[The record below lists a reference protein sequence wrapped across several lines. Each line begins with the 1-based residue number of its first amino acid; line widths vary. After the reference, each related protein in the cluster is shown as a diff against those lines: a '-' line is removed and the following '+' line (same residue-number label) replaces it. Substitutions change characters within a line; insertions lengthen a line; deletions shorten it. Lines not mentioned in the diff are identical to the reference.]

1 MISTFTPIK
10 TRLHLLALLIAPIL
24 CTGTAPA
31 QTPDSAKIKAEV
43 SKQESIYRSEGDRV
57 PSGYTIDR
65 TLENYA
71 DALVTGFDDALAR
84 LGPADRWLDIGAGK
98 GQAILDYFA
107 PQYDLAH
114 PDGRERRGKKA
125 RVVAMSIEDRRT
137 ADWQLSAASLGG
149 NQLQYLADRRLRDYG
164 LEELGQFQIITDVIG
179 GFSYTTDLTLFMEK
193 VTGLLALDGRFYS
206 VLQDVQSE
214 AGTNQP
220 YYDKS
225 PYLTEIKD
233 AGGADLKVCSW
244 LKSISC
250 VHVTCELKKGW
261 RPPVE
266 AFQVQKI
273 CNEVKVPP
281 LTPVHYEAGTP
292 PERRFVLKESVT
304 AKAP

>member
-1 MISTFTPIK
+1 MK
-10 TRLHLLALLIAPIL
+10 TRLPLLVPLIVPLFCAGI
-24 CTGTAPA
+24 ASA
-31 QTPDSAKIKAEV
+31 QTPDNPKIKAEI

-57 PSGYTIDR
+57 PAGYTIDR

-71 DALVTGFDDALAR
+71 DALATGFDEALAR
-84 LGPADRWLDIGAGK
+84 LGPGDRWLDIGAGK

-107 PQYDLAH
+107 PKYDLAH

-137 ADWQLSAASLGG
+137 VDWQLSAASLGG
-149 NQLQYLADRRLRDYG
+149 NQLQYLFDRRLRDYK

-193 VTGLLALDGRFYS
+193 VTGLLALDGSFYS
-206 VLQDVQSE
+206 VLQDVHSE
-214 AGTNQP
+214 VGTNQP
-220 YYDKS
+220 YYEKS

-233 AGGADLKVCSW
+233 TSGAEVKICSW

-266 AFQVQKI
+266 AFQVQKV

-281 LTPVHYEAGTP
+281 LAPVHYEAGTP
-292 PERRFVLKESVT
+292 PERKFVLKEVT
-304 AKAP
+304 TARAP

>member
-1 MISTFTPIK
+1 MKPS
-10 TRLHLLALLIAPIL
+10 LHIIVLLIAQIVCPGISH
-24 CTGTAPA
+24 A
-31 QTPDSAKIKAEV
+31 QTPDNLKLKSEI
-43 SKQESIYRSEGDRV
+43 SKQESIYRSEGDRM

-71 DALVTGFDDALAR
+71 DALLTGFDEALAR
-84 LGPADRWLDIGAGK
+84 LGPGDRWLDIGAGK
-98 GQAILDYFA
+98 GQAILDYFS
-107 PQYDLAH
+107 PKYDLAH

-137 ADWQLSAASLGG
+137 VDWQLSAASLGV
-149 NQLQYLADRRLRDYG
+149 NQLQYLFDRRLRDYK

-193 VTGLLALDGRFYS
+193 VIGLLALDGSFFS
-206 VLQDVQSE
+206 VLQDVNSE
-214 AGTNQP
+214 VGTNQP
-220 YYDKS
+220 YYEKS

-233 AGGADLKVCSW
+233 ASGADVKICTW

-250 VHVTCELKKGW
+250 VQVTCELKKGW

-266 AFQVQKI
+266 AFQVK
-273 CNEVKVPP
+273 KVCDDVTIPP

-292 PERRFVLKESVT
+292 PERKFVLNESVA

>member
-1 MISTFTPIK
+1 MK
-10 TRLHLLALLIAPIL
+10 TGLNTLILLIAPLVCPGISH
-24 CTGTAPA
+24 A
-31 QTPDSAKIKAEV
+31 QTPDNSKIKAEI
-43 SKQESIYRSEGDRV
+43 SRQESIYRSEGDRV

-71 DALVTGFDDALAR
+71 DALATGFDEALAR
-84 LGPADRWLDIGAGK
+84 LGPGDRWLDIGAGK

-107 PQYDLAH
+107 PNYDLTH

-125 RVVAMSIEDRRT
+125 RVVALSIEDRRT
-137 ADWQLSAASLGG
+137 VDWQLSAASLGG
-149 NQLQYLADRRLRDYG
+149 NQLQYLFDRRLRDYK

-193 VTGLLALDGRFYS
+193 VAGLLALDGSFYS
-206 VLQDVQSE
+206 VLQDVNSE
-214 AGTNQP
+214 AGTNRP
-220 YYDKS
+220 YYEKA

-233 AGGADLKVCSW
+233 ASGADVKICTW

-266 AFQVQKI
+266 AFQVQKV
-273 CNEVKVPP
+273 CNDVKVPA

-292 PERRFVLKESVT
+292 PERRFALKESAAAAT
-304 AKAP
+304 AQK

>member
-1 MISTFTPIK
+1 MKP
-10 TRLHLLALLIAPIL
+10 RLYTAVLLLAPFVYP
-24 CTGTAPA
+24 GMSPA
-31 QTPDSAKIKAEV
+31 QTPDTPKFKAEI
-43 SKQESIYRSEGDRV
+43 SRQESIYRSEGDRV

-71 DALVTGFDDALAR
+71 DALPTGFDEALAR
-84 LGPADRWLDIGAGK
+84 LGPGDRWLDIGAGK

-107 PQYDLAH
+107 PKYDLAH

-149 NQLQYLADRRLRDYG
+149 NQLQYLADRRLRDYQF
-164 LEELGQFQIITDVIG
+164 EELGQFQIITDVIG

-193 VTGLLALDGRFYS
+193 VTGLLALDGSFYS

-220 YYDKS
+220 YYEKS
-225 PYLTEIKD
+225 PYLTEIRD
-233 AGGADLKVCSW
+233 SGGADVKICSW

-266 AFQVQKI
+266 AFQVQKV
-273 CNEVKVPP
+273 CNDVKVPA

-292 PERRFVLKESVT
+292 PERRFVLSESVA